1 MKLYKLFF
9 LVLCAL
15 FFVNCEK
22 SVVDD
27 VDHKRHKTEDVDNGE
42 SDSVDSSAISHIYTI
57 AEFQHDITEG
67 KVVTVS
73 GYIVGACSKHI
84 KNAEWEYP
92 FTYDNAILLADDRGE
107 TSPEQVIAIQL
118 ASKLLKEELGLKS
131 NPDNY
136 GKKIFFCG
144 VKHKYLGVFGIK
156 KNIYD
161 YGWMEE

>member
-1 MKLYKLFF
+1 M
-9 LVLCAL
+9 
-15 FFVNCEK
+15 NCEK

-42 SDSVDSSAISHIYTI
+42 SDSVDSSSISHIYTI
-57 AEFQHDITEG
+57 AEFQHDIPEG

-136 GKKIFFCG
+136 GKKIFFRG

>member
-1 MKLYKLFF
+1 M
-9 LVLCAL
+9 
-15 FFVNCEK
+15 
-22 SVVDD
+22 
-27 VDHKRHKTEDVDNGE
+27 
-42 SDSVDSSAISHIYTI
+42 
-57 AEFQHDITEG
+57 
-67 KVVTVS
+67 S

-136 GKKIFFCG
+136 GKKIFFLWG
-144 VKHKYLGVFGIK
+144 KT
-156 KNIYD
+156 
-161 YGWMEE
+161 